1 MSESLEENF
10 RHIRSLAKNIK
21 TLIGRNSAAE
31 QKLANEVAG
40 MFAVTIAATYE
51 GIIRNTLISYASTI
65 HPKYESHVEKQFKR
79 LNSKISI
86 KDLQE
91 YSQLFGLPEW
101 TEVGVKKNSTTFH
114 KTLKEKR
121 VIVERRFRKDLIV
134 SYESLFQWRHGYAHE
149 RNSSA
154 TFKDVYDA
162 HRVAQYVIR
171 SFVKAFEAG

>member
-1 MSESLEENF
+1 MNENLEENF

-21 TLIGRNSAAE
+21 TLLGRDSADE

-51 GIIRNTLISYASTI
+51 GIIKNTLISYAATI
-65 HPKYESHVEKQFKR
+65 HPKYENHVEKQFKR

-91 YSQLFGLPEW
+91 YSLLFGLPEW
-101 TEVGVKKNSTTFH
+101 AGVGIKKNSTIFQKALH
-114 KTLKEKR
+114 EKK
-121 VIVERRFRKDLIV
+121 VIVERRFRKDLII
-134 SYESLFQWRHGYAHE
+134 SYESLFTWRNGYAHE
-149 RNSSA
+149 RNTSA

-171 SFVKAFEAG
+171 SFVKAFEVR